1 MKEHGTPE
9 LGYIEDSKGN
19 VFKIKDLNKKQ
30 TAKLIGEYK
39 KRGRIS
45 ISKMRA
51 LYHQLYNIEARTMPK
66 YAEMRRLEIM
76 KKIAK
81 ELKLVVDEN
90 IKNHFKKLDDITE
103 QYEKVTRHQ
112 LVINMAILQLENGAK
127 KDVILQLLKQCLLDD
142 WDITGD
148 ES

>member
-1 MKEHGTPE
+1 MEEHGKPE

-51 LYHQLYNIEARTMPK
+51 LYHQLYNIEARTIPK

-81 ELKLVVDEN
+81 ELNLVVDEN
-90 IKNHFKKLDDITE
+90 VKNHFKKLDDITK

-112 LVINMAILQLENGAK
+112 LVINMAILQLENGAEK
-127 KDVILQLLKQCLLDD
+127 SVILQMLKQCLLDN